1 MRSVS
6 KAEKALDN
14 MFGLNKYSQSKLFN
28 ISIALSPSIKPLPSL
43 VGPLSYQ
50 TQSKK
55 RRFKRNYFEA
65 IKEDACS
72 MQAKGSVTLI
82 FKICSW
88 HDGENIPQLPQGVK
102 YLPTTPKMSTISRV
116 PIFRTLSLDYP
127 ARGSADL
134 IKILK

>member
-14 MFGLNKYSQSKLFN
+14 MFGFNKYSQSKLFN
-28 ISIALSPSIKPLPSL
+28 ISITLSPSIKPLPSL

-65 IKEDACS
+65 IKEDVCS

-82 FKICSW
+82 FTICSW
-88 HDGENIPQLPQGVK
+88 HWRK
-102 YLPTTPKMSTISRV
+102 YPATTPRCKIS
-116 PIFRTLSLDYP
+116 PDYP
-127 ARGSADL
+127 EDVHYVASTEKG
-134 IKILK
+134 